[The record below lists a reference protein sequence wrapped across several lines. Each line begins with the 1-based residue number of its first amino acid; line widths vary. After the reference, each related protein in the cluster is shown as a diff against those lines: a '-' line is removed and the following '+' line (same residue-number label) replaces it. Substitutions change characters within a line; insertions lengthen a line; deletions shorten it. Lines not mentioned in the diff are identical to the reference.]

1 MHITIMK
8 IKNHKK
14 LTKSLFQ
21 IIFFLKYNYMNKI
34 FHKIHLKFDFKCFHS
49 IVFRIL
55 LLCCHQTKE

>member
-21 IIFFLKYNYMNKI
+21 IIYFFKYNYMSKI
-34 FHKIHLKFDFKCFHS
+34 FHKIHLKFDFK
-49 IVFRIL
+49 
-55 LLCCHQTKE
+55 